1 MQKNECAKAWKQVTK
16 IYDET
21 IDQNDP
27 RITAKRIADELGM
40 NTAKEVFAVVSKI
53 KQHDGRIY
61 GRNREAMNAIPVNE
75 DCVACDT
82 DNPMFYA
89 GLDHIHTA
97 HINQIITE
105 LLKVDGQQLGH

>member
-1 MQKNECAKAWKQVTK
+1 
-16 IYDET
+16 
-21 IDQNDP
+21 
-27 RITAKRIADELGM
+27 
-40 NTAKEVFAVVSKI
+40 
-53 KQHDGRIY
+53 
-61 GRNREAMNAIPVNE
+61 MNAIPVNE

-105 LLKVDGQQLGH
+105 LLKVDVEKK

>member
-1 MQKNECAKAWKQVTK
+1 MNFKVLHAAPVQGSHGAFWLAKSS
-16 IYDET
+16 
-21 IDQNDP
+21 
-27 RITAKRIADELGM
+27 
-40 NTAKEVFAVVSKI
+40 VVV
-53 KQHDGRIY
+53 H

-105 LLKVDGQQLGH
+105 LLKVDGEKK

>member
-1 MQKNECAKAWKQVTK
+1 
-16 IYDET
+16 
-21 IDQNDP
+21 
-27 RITAKRIADELGM
+27 M

-105 LLKVDGQQLGH
+105 LLKGDGQQLGH